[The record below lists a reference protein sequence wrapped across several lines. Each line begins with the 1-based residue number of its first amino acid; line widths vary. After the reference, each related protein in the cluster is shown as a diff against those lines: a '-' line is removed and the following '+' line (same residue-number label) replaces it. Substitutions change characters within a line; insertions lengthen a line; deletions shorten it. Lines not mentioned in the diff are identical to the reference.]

1 MHQRNGHLI
10 AKYTDGKIITIRSIY
25 VIVDDNT
32 VEMVYEGYYSSRKY
46 NFINMKLPKWVIEN
60 FTEITN
66 HE

>member
-1 MHQRNGHLI
+1 MHQKDGHLT
-10 AKYTDGKIITIRSIY
+10 AKYADGKIIIIRLIY

-32 VEMVYEGYYSSRKY
+32 VEMVYEGYYPSCKY

-60 FTEITN
+60 FTEIAN